1 MTNIMDEVRLEKVT
15 LNLSFAGRPER
26 QNAAVTVAESLA
38 GQKPVLSRAKKTV
51 REFGIHKG
59 EPMAAV
65 VTLRKEKAE
74 DFLNKA
80 LVAVNRRMKASSF
93 DGRSTLNFGVSEHIT
108 IPGMKYVPELGI
120 FGFNVAITLSK
131 PGKRVEVRR
140 ESPRR
145 LPAKKFVNRDE
156 ALEFMRRKFSVEFD
170 RGD

>member
-1 MTNIMDEVRLEKVT
+1 M
-15 LNLSFAGRPER
+15 
-26 QNAAVTVAESLA
+26 
-38 GQKPVLSRAKKTV
+38 
-51 REFGIHKG
+51 
-59 EPMAAV
+59 
-65 VTLRKEKAE
+65 
-74 DFLNKA
+74 NKA
-80 LVAVNRRMKASSF
+80 LVAVNRRLKASSF

-120 FGFNVAITLSK
+120 FGFNVAITLST